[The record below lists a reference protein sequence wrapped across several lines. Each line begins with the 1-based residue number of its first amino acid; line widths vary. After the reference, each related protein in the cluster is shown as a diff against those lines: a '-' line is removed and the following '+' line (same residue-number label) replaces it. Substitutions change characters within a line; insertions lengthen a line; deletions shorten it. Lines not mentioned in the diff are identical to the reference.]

1 MKQFA
6 LLLLCTQL
14 LYVWAVSE
22 PVYPLNPGSCECPDA
37 VAAADLALRK
47 INSHRNQG
55 YIFSYHRLSNVNQ
68 KQKGPMGTVFYLTID
83 VLETSCN
90 VLSKRLWTSCEVRP
104 LTEAVYGQCQAT
116 IYINKVERAI
126 RLYNYNCSLRP
137 VPRNRVHDICLNC
150 PEARKVDDPAV
161 LNATQLVLQK
171 YNNESPHLKY
181 FALLN
186 VTKASEQ
193 ALVAKK
199 YALEFTIQETVCPK
213 VTHRGDVSQ
222 CELMT
227 CEFAHKGHCK
237 GSYMKAPD
245 NEYITVS
252 CELFEP
258 EASQQEEKPHL
269 LGGEHDHHH
278 DKHADHHDYGHD
290 QHEHGP
296 GHHHHDKHADHHDD
310 GHDQHEHGPGHHHHD
325 KHEDHHDD
333 GHDQH
338 EHGPGHHHHHK
349 HLHAHEH
356 HHPGNISTFQRAI
369 TPHYEETEGEV
380 LYLPPIDVPT
390 VYNADADKP
399 VTLPSFPDI
408 PVAFQGPIIHPFP
421 TMIGEKCPG
430 QPKNKVKLIQQ
441 LYKEDQGFFN

>member
-22 PVYPLNPGSCECPDA
+22 PIYPLNPGSCESPDA

-47 INSHRNQG
+47 INSHRKQG

-68 KQKGPMGTVFYLTID
+68 KQQGPMGTVFYLTID
-83 VLETSCN
+83 VMETSCN

-104 LTEAVYGQCQAT
+104 LIEAVYGQCQAT

-126 RLYNYNCSLRP
+126 QLYNYNCSLRP
-137 VPRNRVHDICLNC
+137 VPRNRVHDICLGC
-150 PEARKVDDPAV
+150 PEARMVDDLAV
-161 LNATQLVLQK
+161 LNVTQLVLQK
-171 YNNESPHLKY
+171 YNNESPHSKY

-193 ALVAKK
+193 ALVAPK
-199 YALEFTIQETVCPK
+199 YAVEFTIQETVCPK
-213 VTHRGDVSQ
+213 DTHSGDVSQ

-227 CEFAHKGHCK
+227 CEFAHKGHCT

-252 CELFEP
+252 CDLFEP
-258 EASQQEEKPHL
+258 GASQQEEQPHL
-269 LGGEHDHHH
+269 LGGEHDHHG
-278 DKHADHHDYGHD
+278 DKN
-290 QHEHGP
+290 
-296 GHHHHDKHADHHDD
+296 
-310 GHDQHEHGPGHHHHD
+310 
-325 KHEDHHDD
+325 EDHQDD

-356 HHPGNISTFQRAI
+356 HHHGNKAPSQRAFG
-369 TPHYEETEGEV
+369 PHYEETEGEV
-380 LYLPPIDVPT
+380 QYLPPIDVPT
-390 VYNADADKP
+390 VYNADANKP
-399 VTLPSFPDI
+399 VTLPIFPDT
-408 PVAFQGPIIHPFP
+408 PVVFHGPIIYPFP
-421 TMIGEKCPG
+421 TKTGEKCPG
-430 QPKNKVKLIQQ
+430 QPKNKVDLIQE

>member
-1 MKQFA
+1 MNASPQTDWDKKKEGIFKMKQFA
-6 LLLLCTQL
+6 LLLLRTQL

-22 PVYPLNPGSCECPDA
+22 PIYPLNPGSCECPDA

-47 INSHRNQG
+47 INSHRKQG

-68 KQKGPMGTVFYLTID
+68 KQK
-83 VLETSCN
+83 
-90 VLSKRLWTSCEVRP
+90 
-104 LTEAVYGQCQAT
+104 VYGQCQAT

-193 ALVAKK
+193 
-199 YALEFTIQETVCPK
+199 
-213 VTHRGDVSQ
+213 
-222 CELMT
+222 
-227 CEFAHKGHCK
+227 HKGHCK

-258 EASQQEEKPHL
+258 E
-269 LGGEHDHHH
+269 
-278 DKHADHHDYGHD
+278 
-290 QHEHGP
+290 
-296 GHHHHDKHADHHDD
+296 
-310 GHDQHEHGPGHHHHD
+310 
-325 KHEDHHDD
+325 
-333 GHDQH
+333 
-338 EHGPGHHHHHK
+338 
-349 HLHAHEH
+349 
-356 HHPGNISTFQRAI
+356 
-369 TPHYEETEGEV
+369 V
-380 LYLPPIDVPT
+380 
-390 VYNADADKP
+390 
-399 VTLPSFPDI
+399 
-408 PVAFQGPIIHPFP
+408 
-421 TMIGEKCPG
+421 
-430 QPKNKVKLIQQ
+430 
-441 LYKEDQGFFN
+441 

>member
-6 LLLLCTQL
+6 LCLLCTQL

-22 PVYPLNPGSCECPDA
+22 PIYPLNPGSCESPDA

-47 INSHRNQG
+47 INSHRKQG

-68 KQKGPMGTVFYLTID
+68 KQMGPMGTVFYLTID

-126 RLYNYNCSLRP
+126 QLYNYNCSLRP
-137 VPRNRVHDICLNC
+137 VPRNRVHDICLGC
-150 PEARKVDDPAV
+150 PEARMVDDPAV
-161 LNATQLVLQK
+161 LNVSQLVLQK
-171 YNNESPHLKY
+171 YNIESPHSKY

-193 ALVAKK
+193 ALVAPK
-199 YALEFTIQETVCPK
+199 YAVEFTIQETICPK
-213 VTHRGDVSQ
+213 DTHSGDVSQ

-227 CEFAHKGHCK
+227 CEFAHKGHCQ

-258 EASQQEEKPHL
+258 EASQQEEQPHL
-269 LGGEHDHHH
+269 LGGEHDHHG
-278 DKHADHHDYGHD
+278 DKN
-290 QHEHGP
+290 
-296 GHHHHDKHADHHDD
+296 
-310 GHDQHEHGPGHHHHD
+310 
-325 KHEDHHDD
+325 EDHHDD

-356 HHPGNISTFQRAI
+356 HHHGNKAPSQRAI
-369 TPHYEETEGEV
+369 GRHYAETEGEV
-380 LYLPPIDVPT
+380 LYLPPVDVPT
-390 VYNADADKP
+390 VYNVDADKP
-399 VTLPSFPDI
+399 VTLPIFPDT
-408 PVAFQGPIIHPFP
+408 PVVFHGPIIHPFP
-421 TMIGEKCPG
+421 KMIGEKCPG
-430 QPKNKVKLIQQ
+430 QPKNKVDLIQE